1 MSLGL
6 STTLTQDYY
15 PNNYVAKYPRKNVR
29 WSSGED
35 NEYRGWAWRANV
47 QGADDGLLA
56 GKTLCLKDN
65 ICLAGVPLTFG
76 TKALEDYIREW
87 SLSSSLMLQPP
98 SMPS

>member
-1 MSLGL
+1 MC
-6 STTLTQDYY
+6 
-15 PNNYVAKYPRKNVR
+15 K
-29 WSSGED
+29 
-35 NEYRGWAWRANV
+35 
-47 QGADDGLLA
+47 